1 MSSQER
7 QPTRVSVTIG
17 ETRRLSEFDFSKVS
31 VSLDRDLAP
40 LENPLDAYRDVNAL
54 LSRALAELQAG
65 KPPQISNALEKS
77 SPDTSAARTQ
87 QNSHET
93 PSLPASKP
101 AGLTVETLR
110 ARLAKWLP
118 DLQILD
124 GFDGFSVK
132 PKRYLAE
139 AWSEV
144 NEVVR
149 SLGGRWFKGQ
159 TPKDGSW
166 RIRSDR
172 EPSGV
177 CP

>member
-7 QPTRVSVTIG
+7 QATRVSVTIG

-54 LSRALAELQAG
+54 LRKALSEFQAG
-65 KPPQISNALEKS
+65 KPPQFSPGEKS
-77 SPDTSAARTQ
+77 SPDTSAAKTQ

-93 PSLPASKP
+93 PRVETQKP

-118 DLQILD
+118 DLEIMD

-132 PKRYLAE
+132 PKRYLGD
-139 AWSEV
+139 AWAQV

-149 SLGGRWFKGQ
+149 SLGGHWQRGQ
-159 TPKDGSW
+159 TSRDGSW
-166 RIRSDR
+166 RI
-172 EPSGV
+172 PK
-177 CP
+177 